1 MFTTELDTFVKKF
14 HQLWNDGVTAHL
26 DLDTRGGDAW
36 IGLRVHLGQV
46 PGPPHR
52 QFYQEDPRKESPSR
66 QRRRARRAAARQS
79 NIENVAEMQAN
90 VVEQATDPDISENVA
105 EEVAKEVAE
114 EASND
119 HQVDD
124 ELCSNVEYDNKSI
137 PQVDGASEELEILY
151 TFESEFA
158 VEDVMYT
165 VEEVC
170 TKEVEV
176 ELISRLKAKVGDITS
191 AEHVFTIRLSPPS
204 NCWQWPEMSNMQR
217 EILMNLRKGSSLYC

>member
-1 MFTTELDTFVKKF
+1 MFTKELDTFVKKF

-26 DLDTRGGDAW
+26 YLDTRGGDAW
-36 IGLRVHLGQV
+36 VGLRVHLGQV

-52 QFYQEDPRKESPSR
+52 HFYQEDPRKESPSR

-90 VVEQATDPDISENVA
+90 VVEQATDTDISENVA

-124 ELCSNVEYDNKSI
+124 ELCSNVEYNQNILSDENSVTYRIIVRDSKDQEIEDFRNEVRQSFLARKVEVSHQLFEI
-137 PQVDGASEELEILY
+137 WDYVKKNDHYKFYIKVKNDDKAREAIEKLKSEETLIR
-151 TFESEFA
+151 
-158 VEDVMYT
+158 T
-165 VEEVC
+165 VPAPM
-170 TKEVEV
+170 
-176 ELISRLKAKVGDITS
+176 LK
-191 AEHVFTIRLSPPS
+191 
-204 NCWQWPEMSNMQR
+204 
-217 EILMNLRKGSSLYC
+217 